1 MKQFSN
7 ELSYEVFE
15 DGYEIFLHGDRWMV
29 QHEPNIPNHEMT
41 YEENAIWHCEQL
53 DDMVNPEKV
62 LASYKAAKVCDLK
75 NNLKSFLETATVKSS
90 CHGAEKE
97 YSVSSEKQQLLA
109 ALIQK
114 KQYADENEVAFE
126 AYWNARGEV
135 AEPYTLEELQQ
146 LSIEIYNFVQK
157 YVSAEQ
163 RREQAINACGTQE
176 EVDALEIT
184 FD

>member
-15 DGYEIFLHGDRWMV
+15 YGYEIFLHGNRWMV
-29 QHEPNIPNHEMT
+29 QHEPDIPNHEMT
-41 YEENAIWHCEQL
+41 YEENAIWHCGKL
-53 DDMVNPEKV
+53 DDMVNPDKV
-62 LASYKAAKVCDLK
+62 LARYKAAKVVELK
-75 NNLKSFLETATVKSS
+75 NNLKLFLETATVRSD
-90 CHGAEKE
+90 CHGKAGD
-97 YSVSSEKQQLLA
+97 YSVGSDKQQLLA

-114 KQYADENEVAFE
+114 KQYAEENGVEFE
-126 AYWNARGEV
+126 AYWNTRGEV
-135 AEPYTLEELQQ
+135 AEPYTLAELQQ
-146 LSIEIYNFVQK
+146 LSIEIYNFVQE

>member
-15 DGYEIFLHGDRWMV
+15 DGYEIFLHGERWMV
-29 QHEPNIPNHEMT
+29 QHEPNIPNPEMT

-53 DDMVNPEKV
+53 DEVVNPEKV
-62 LASYKAAKVCDLK
+62 LASYKLEKVAELK
-75 NNLKSFLETATVKSS
+75 DNLKSFLETATVTSD
-90 CHGAEKE
+90 CHGEAKE

-114 KQYADENEVAFE
+114 KQYAEENRAIFE

-135 AEPYTLEELQQ
+135 SEPYTLEELQQ
-146 LSIEIYNFVQK
+146 LSIEIYNFVQG
-157 YVSAEQ
+157 YVSKEQ

-176 EVDALEIT
+176 EVEALMIT
-184 FD
+184 FN